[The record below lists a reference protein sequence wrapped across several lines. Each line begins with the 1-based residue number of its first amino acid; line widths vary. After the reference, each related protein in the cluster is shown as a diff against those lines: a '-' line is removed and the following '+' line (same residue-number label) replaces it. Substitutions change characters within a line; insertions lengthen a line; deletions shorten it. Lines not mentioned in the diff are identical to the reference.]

1 MKLFAKLFPKKSP
14 NIMLS
19 LLLAIAI
26 GYFLIEFLNK
36 KEGFAAD
43 NDQDRDDKD
52 ESYMP
57 SSMSDVETYDLIGGM
72 LEGAKF

>member
-1 MKLFAKLFPKKSP
+1 MKLFAKFFPKKNP
-14 NIMLS
+14 NVMLF

-36 KEGFAAD
+36 KEGFSSD
-43 NDQDRDDKD
+43 SDEDT

-57 SSMSDVETYDLIGGM
+57 TSMSDVETYDLIGGI